1 MQAVLPTMGLF
12 CTFSQDIKLGFRE
25 NNCKREP
32 HMRGRINL
40 PNEVPDFMD
49 HMKKI
54 HFLGK
59 ICPNIN
65 YNRLIK
71 SM

>member
-1 MQAVLPTMGLF
+1 
-12 CTFSQDIKLGFRE
+12 
-25 NNCKREP
+25 
-32 HMRGRINL
+32 MRGRINL